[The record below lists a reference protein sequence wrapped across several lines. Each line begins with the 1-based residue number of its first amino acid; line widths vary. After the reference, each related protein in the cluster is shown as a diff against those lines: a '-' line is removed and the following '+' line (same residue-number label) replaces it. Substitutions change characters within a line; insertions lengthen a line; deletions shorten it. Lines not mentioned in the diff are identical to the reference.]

1 MGGNFEIILKNKLWK
16 HGERGVVAILFHA
29 GLKEVHVC
37 LSVCL
42 SVCYV
47 RLLFDMSVCYWL
59 SVLMLSFFM

>member
-1 MGGNFEIILKNKLWK
+1 MGGNFEKILKKKLWG

-42 SVCYV
+42 
-47 RLLFDMSVCYWL
+47 LFVMSVSYLICL
-59 SVLMLSFFM
+59 SVIGCLF